1 MSVIF
6 DNHCHCFPPLGHPGE
21 AEAARLAE
29 HQYHVRFHGQGV
41 TRKRDNVRISEHIL
55 AGEKDGIS
63 WQPDVK
69 FRIGKFGKLE
79 YTKDGDEY
87 YTQWMPPTLPD
98 MSSSADYIVAQMDYV
113 GVDRAVLQHDRIY
126 GKLDD
131 FLGDCVRRYPC
142 LLYTSDAADE

>member
-21 AEAARLAE
+21 AEVARLAE

-63 WQPDVK
+63 WQPDVN
-69 FRIGKFGKLE
+69 FRVELRVDFNCSIS
-79 YTKDGDEY
+79 
-87 YTQWMPPTLPD
+87 MNLPE
-98 MSSSADYIVAQMDYV
+98 SFWLICE
-113 GVDRAVLQHDRIY
+113 GF
-126 GKLDD
+126 LD
-131 FLGDCVRRYPC
+131 
-142 LLYTSDAADE
+142 